1 VTVFIQR
8 AGGAVQVPLELD
20 THGPTQFISVERVP
34 GHAPKYTVEVG
45 NAGFVRVS
53 PHPERAGR
61 STLYVTCYDV
71 FGNLSTVRYLVLTAA
86 AGDGPPRRHPVR
98 RLGTR
103 FAAVVELRAGKNT
116 IAVVARTTDGRRL
129 RAAVELDVPGG

>member
-1 VTVFIQR
+1 
-8 AGGAVQVPLELD
+8 
-20 THGPTQFISVERVP
+20 
-34 GHAPKYTVEVG
+34 
-45 NAGFVRVS
+45 
-53 PHPERAGR
+53 
-61 STLYVTCYDV
+61 VTCYDV

-86 AGDGPPRRHPVR
+86 AGDGPPRRHLVR